1 MKLAYVEDNVKVDS
15 FYNWYAPAPP
25 RRRLSRLLVLTTLVF
40 INKLSC

>member
-25 RRRLSRLLVLTTLVF
+25 VAVLAVF
-40 INKLSC
+40 